1 MKSLKSSV
9 ALKGRSVRASFT
21 DPQERGL
28 FKKSENKCANII
40 FEGATISMEDFN
52 AHIEWMGQVVKGAVK
67 EEYVECI

>member
-1 MKSLKSSV
+1 M
-9 ALKGRSVRASFT
+9 RASFT

-28 FKKSENKCANII
+28 FKKSENKCANIKGI

-52 AHIEWMGQVVKGAVK
+52 AHIEWMRQVVKGAVK